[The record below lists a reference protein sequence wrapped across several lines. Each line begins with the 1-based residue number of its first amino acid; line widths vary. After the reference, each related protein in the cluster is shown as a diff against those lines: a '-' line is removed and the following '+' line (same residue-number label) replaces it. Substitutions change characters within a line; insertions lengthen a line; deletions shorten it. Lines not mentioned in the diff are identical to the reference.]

1 MMLMLNLMAVEWVL
15 ETKDILTFSVE
26 VCIFIGFTIISVL
39 LFILRGKFP
48 QLTRNGWIELVIGA
62 PLIALKGLFDGLD
75 TISSGIV
82 KDVFDSMEASFL
94 FIGLI
99 LLGVGLLRIAL
110 YTAKVWEV
118 R

>member
-1 MMLMLNLMAVEWVL
+1 MFMLNLMAIIWPPDTE
-15 ETKDILTFSVE
+15 DILTFSVE
-26 VCIFIGFTIISVL
+26 ISIFIGFAIISVL

-62 PLIALKGLFDGLD
+62 SLIALKGLFDGLD
-75 TISSGIV
+75 TISTGVANS
-82 KDVFDSMEASFL
+82 VFDSLEASFL

-99 LLGVGLLRIAL
+99 LLGIGLLRIAL
-110 YTAKVWEV
+110 YTAKTWEV

>member
-1 MMLMLNLMAVEWVL
+1 MILMLNLMAIDWAL
-15 ETKDILTFSVE
+15 EPEEILTFSVE
-26 VCIFIGFTIISVL
+26 VSIFVGFTVISIL
-39 LFILRGKFP
+39 LFVLRGKFP

-75 TISSGIV
+75 TISSGII

-94 FIGLI
+94 FVGVI

-110 YTAKVWEV
+110 FSAKVWEV